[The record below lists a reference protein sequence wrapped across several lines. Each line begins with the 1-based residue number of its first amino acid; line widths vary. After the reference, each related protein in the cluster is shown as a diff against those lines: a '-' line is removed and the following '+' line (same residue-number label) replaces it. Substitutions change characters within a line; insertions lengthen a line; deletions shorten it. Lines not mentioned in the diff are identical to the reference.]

1 MQAYQ
6 LREPKIE
13 QSPLSGGLLGQ
24 LAIIAAFLKELE
36 LQSHL
41 IHLNY
46 VGTNFFSI
54 HAFLKEQYNTHLE
67 DFDTAAEFIRSNGA
81 FLPAGNTDFRRALR
95 GFTEASNSNPQDQL
109 QVYLDNLRLLKT
121 MAQQLEPVA
130 QAAKALDVVDW
141 CAALVGRCGKAAWML
156 EATMR

>member
-1 MQAYQ
+1 MQSYQ
-6 LREPKIE
+6 VREQQVERPP
-13 QSPLSGGLLGQ
+13 SGGGLLGQ
-24 LAIIAAFLKELE
+24 LAIMAAYIKELE

-46 VGTNFFSI
+46 TGSNFFSV
-54 HAFLKEQYNTHLE
+54 HAFLKEQYEAHLE

-95 GFTEASNSNPQDQL
+95 GFTEASNGDPLDQL
-109 QVYLDNLRLLKT
+109 QVYLDNLQLLKS

-141 CAALVGRCGKAAWML
+141 CAALVGRCSKAAWML
-156 EATMR
+156 QATLA